1 MLKSTLRFTI
11 YGAPFFKD
19 LVCTKV
25 HRGTENITEEIG
37 KMRQDTRDYQ
47 TIGVQAI
54 YSKGEL
60 VYRDQQHKAETAVHR
75 APGKDRTNVPN
86 DRRI

>member
-1 MLKSTLRFTI
+1 MK
-11 YGAPFFKD
+11 
-19 LVCTKV
+19 
-25 HRGTENITEEIG
+25 
-37 KMRQDTRDYQ
+37 QDTRDYQ

-60 VYRDQQHKAETAVHR
+60 VYRDQQHKAETAVHQ
-75 APGKDRTNVPN
+75 APGRDTTNVSN